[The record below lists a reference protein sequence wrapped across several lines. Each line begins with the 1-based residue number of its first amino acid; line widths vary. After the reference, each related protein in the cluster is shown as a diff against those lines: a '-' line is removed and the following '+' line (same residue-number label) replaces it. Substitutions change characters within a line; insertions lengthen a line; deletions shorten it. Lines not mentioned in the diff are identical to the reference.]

1 MELDILGVQIIM
13 KPGTVPN
20 KLSLT
25 PLSLN
30 YSSPIK
36 DIIVT
41 DLTQFRYSG
50 YLLIARSKQQSAN
63 ALSDSATLGQSKTAK
78 LGAKPTSKTRWA
90 VPVRNQKEKSSDYRS
105 MLDDFKIC
113 EWKDCG
119 SPKMKPMNSNN

>member
-50 YLLIARSKQQSAN
+50 YLLIARLLLR
-63 ALSDSATLGQSKTAK
+63 ALMVTLIGSICCHHICLPTA
-78 LGAKPTSKTRWA
+78 
-90 VPVRNQKEKSSDYRS
+90 Q
-105 MLDDFKIC
+105 
-113 EWKDCG
+113 
-119 SPKMKPMNSNN
+119 